1 MGEVETK
8 IVKTQISQDNST
20 NTNSPGLPQLS
31 WKSQLRASRQHKKWE
46 AKLDKLRGQKEE
58 GQANLAFWEAKLAKL
73 PVPTDPPPTPTA
85 AYTLTH
91 WEQEDLPLPPSWK
104 EDPRYTAIVD
114 AGASGLYFMPEAPVT
129 NIDVT
134 APRITVGTA
143 SGHPFESSATCEMA
157 LPELKDKIALDGH
170 MMPGFKHN
178 LAGISKWCD
187 EDCTV
192 KYTKKDVTIYNPQG
206 VPIVRGWR
214 EAPPSKLWRMALVP
228 DGKQDIEDHDGDTVP
243 LSAFSA
249 YDLPSVEA
257 LVRFFHAAAGY
268 PVKLLG

>member
-20 NTNSPGLPQLS
+20 NTNSPGSPQLS

-73 PVPTDPPPTPTA
+73 PVPTDPSPTPTA

-114 AGASGLYFMPEAPVT
+114 AGASGLYFMPGAPVT
-129 NIDVT
+129 NINEASPKT
-134 APRITVGTA
+134 TVGTA
-143 SGHPFESSATCEMA
+143 S
-157 LPELKDKIALDGH
+157 
-170 MMPGFKHN
+170 
-178 LAGISKWCD
+178 
-187 EDCTV
+187 
-192 KYTKKDVTIYNPQG
+192 
-206 VPIVRGWR
+206 
-214 EAPPSKLWRMALVP
+214 
-228 DGKQDIEDHDGDTVP
+228 
-243 LSAFSA
+243 
-249 YDLPSVEA
+249 
-257 LVRFFHAAAGY
+257 
-268 PVKLLG
+268 